1 MGDLI
6 LSEGSE
12 LHGIVLYIVRPV
24 CRQFDHDNLLQIFEF
39 DVSTVTDNWFF
50 VTPRF
55 ASRASM
61 AAVRTLNSSLSSA
74 RDRDTSSVCQLGQ
87 QVGRFA
93 ALQTEAW

>member
-39 DVSTVTDNWFF
+39 DGVCPF
-50 VTPRF
+50 
-55 ASRASM
+55 
-61 AAVRTLNSSLSSA
+61 TL
-74 RDRDTSSVCQLGQ
+74 Q
-87 QVGRFA
+87 QGN
-93 ALQTEAW
+93 